1 MGEAD
6 KRRFSVDR
14 VFCLFNRL
22 ERRLHRLHIDGQ
34 ESAGG
39 RNCHYKFQ
47 NGGPF
52 LIVVF
57 YFASQVKSKFV
68 FLKGGGVGREFPD
81 KVNHNLLFFSLVRSC
96 FYKGDKLVY
105 ARVLVYHVQCICSI
119 IFLKPVSTTPPS
131 FPIITSSFPGM

>member
-14 VFCLFNRL
+14 VFCRFNRL

-34 ESAGG
+34 EIAGG
-39 RNCHYKFQ
+39 GNCPYKFQ

-57 YFASQVKSKFV
+57 YFAYQVKGKFV
-68 FLKGGGVGREFPD
+68 CLKGGGVGREFPD
-81 KVNHNLLFFSLVRSC
+81 KVNNNLLFFSLVRSF

-105 ARVLVYHVQCICSI
+105 ARVRSYHVQCICSI
-119 IFLKPVSTTPPS
+119 ILMKPASTTRPS